1 MRADGTLDLFA
12 GLGSAP
18 EPPLVARARQ
28 RGHRAA
34 ALAAARA
41 DRVQDEWTVKAIAWT
56 RQFADRRR
64 DTPWLMEEA
73 RAFAEDGGLEAPPD
87 KRAWGH
93 VVQALKRQGVLRSM
107 GTGAARSSHGSP
119 KVRWVRA

>member
-1 MRADGTLDLFA
+1 MTQMDLLS
-12 GLGSAP
+12 GIGR
-18 EPPLVARARQ
+18 EPAQRVERARH

-34 ALAAARA
+34 ALAAAHA
-41 DRVQDEWTVKAIAWT
+41 DRVRDDWTARAMAWT
-56 RQFADRRR
+56 RAFAARRG

-73 RAFAEDGGLEAPPD
+73 REFAEAGGLEAPPD

-93 VVQALKRQGVLRSM
+93 VVQALKRQQFLRSM

-119 KVRWVRA
+119 KVRWVKA